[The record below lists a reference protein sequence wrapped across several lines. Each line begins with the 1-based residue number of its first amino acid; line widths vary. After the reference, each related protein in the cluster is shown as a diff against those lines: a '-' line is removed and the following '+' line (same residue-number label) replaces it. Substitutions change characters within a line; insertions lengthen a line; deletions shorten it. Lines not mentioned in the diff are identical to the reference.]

1 MKGTITLT
9 VDSSASRD
17 ALMVIRERYK
27 DYKVNII
34 ISGKDCAKESIKNF
48 IKAGLKT

>member
-9 VDSSASRD
+9 VDSLTNSEV
-17 ALMVIRERYK
+17 LKVIRERYK

-48 IKAGLKT
+48 IKDGLNT